1 MSKKLTIS
9 VSPHIHS
16 GRSTRRIML
25 DVILALLPAAVAGC
39 IIFGLRALLVIAV
52 TVVSSVA
59 FEALFNLIVKKKQTV
74 GDLSAI
80 VTGLLLALNLP
91 ANVPLWQCVIGA
103 LFAIVV
109 VKCLFGGIGCNPV
122 NPAITARVFMLVA
135 FGSMAKAAFPT
146 VVDTVAGATPL
157 ATEEATSLTDLLL
170 GVHGGAIG
178 ETCAIALLVGFA
190 YLLVRRVISWHL
202 PLVFIGTVFVAS
214 FFMEGMSAT
223 AALAAVLSG
232 GLLIGAIF
240 MATDYVTS
248 PSTAWGKV
256 IFGVGA
262 GLITFLIRYFG
273 VYPEGVSFAILLM
286 NILTPFIDSWTRHK
300 VFGKG
305 GKAA

>member
-1 MSKKLTIS
+1 MSKNLTLS

-52 TVVSSVA
+52 TVASCVA

-91 ANVPLWQCVIGA
+91 ANVPIWQCVIGA

-109 VKCLFGGIGCNPV
+109 VKCLFGGLGCNPV

-135 FGSMAKAAFPT
+135 FGSMAKAAFPKG
-146 VVDTVAGATPL
+146 VDAVAGATPL
-157 ATEEATSLTDLLL
+157 AAEEATSLTDLLL

-178 ETCAIALLVGFA
+178 ETCAIALLIGFA
-190 YLLVRRVISWHL
+190 YLLIRRVISWHL
-202 PLVFIGTVFVAS
+202 PVVFAGTVFVAS
-214 FFMEGMSAT
+214 FFMEGMSVT

-256 IFGVGA
+256 IFGAGA

-286 NILTPFIDSWTRHK
+286 NILTPFIDSWTKHK
-300 VFGKG
+300 VFGVG
-305 GKAA
+305 GKKA